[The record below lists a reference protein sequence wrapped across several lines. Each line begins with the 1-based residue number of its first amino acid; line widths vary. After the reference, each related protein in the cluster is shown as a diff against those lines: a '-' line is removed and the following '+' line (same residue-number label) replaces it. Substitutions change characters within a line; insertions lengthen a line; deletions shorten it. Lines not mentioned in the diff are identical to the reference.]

1 MADKSHSVLLVVDV
15 QKAFNDV
22 SWGERSNQTAES
34 HIAELITLFR
44 QNEIDVIH
52 IKHQSNNPE
61 SLFYPEHITSEFKS
75 EATPLKNE
83 LVLTKTVN
91 SAFIGTNLEEILHEK
106 GITNIYIVGLTIPHC
121 ISTTTRMA
129 ANLGFKCYLVEDA
142 TASFELI
149 GHTGIKYSAN
159 EVQELTVV
167 TLNEEFAEILS
178 TSQVKEQFE

>member
-52 IKHQSNNPE
+52 IKH
-61 SLFYPEHITSEFKS
+61 L
-75 EATPLKNE
+75 
-83 LVLTKTVN
+83 LTKTVN

-106 GITNIYIVGLTIPHC
+106 GITKIYIVGLTTPHC

-159 EVQELTVV
+159 EVQELTIV

-178 TSQVKEQFE
+178 TSQVKE